1 MPTNLAALEQ
11 RLEAERPGTP
21 PPPTPG
27 PATRPQRPGGRVLLR
42 RVWDWAPCFRLL
54 FPHPTP
60 TVSAGLDERVGR
72 LERCL
77 VREREHSVPSTV
89 DKAMEMIDADVADR
103 RAWQRCCRTT
113 ADRDGPRLPEPPNGA
128 R

>member
-1 MPTNLAALEQ
+1 V
-11 RLEAERPGTP
+11 R
-21 PPPTPG
+21 
-27 PATRPQRPGGRVLLR
+27 
-42 RVWDWAPCFRLL
+42 DWAPCFRLL

-77 VREREHSVPSTV
+77 VREREHSLSTV
-89 DKAMEMIDADVADR
+89 DKAMEMIDADVPDL
-103 RAWQRCCRTT
+103 RAWQRYSRTT
-113 ADRDGPRLPEPPNGA
+113 ADADGPRLPEPPNSA